1 MIPEWDELDS
11 IKYESI
17 AHFGVKRYDILKD
30 FDNTIYI

>member
-17 AHFGVKRYDILKD
+17 AHFGVKELFLYMKLI
-30 FDNTIYI
+30 

>member
-17 AHFGVKRYDILKD
+17 AHFGVKKYDTLNKM
-30 FDNTIYI
+30 